1 MRQRLTVAA
10 DTTGVP
16 HAEVPCTSMWDLVE
30 YLSYQRV
37 AVTYQYQAEHFI
49 VSFPRQ
55 DCESAQRV
63 LDEWAT
69 SSAGILQ
76 TA

>member
-1 MRQRLTVAA
+1 MRQRLTVTADAA
-10 DTTGVP
+10 GVP
-16 HAEVPCTSMWDLVE
+16 AAEVPFSCMWELVE

-37 AVTYQYQAEHFI
+37 AVTYQYHASHFT
-49 VSFPRQ
+49 VTFPRQ
-55 DCESAQRV
+55 DVAGAQRL

-69 SSAGILQ
+69 SPSGMLQ

>member
-1 MRQRLTVAA
+1 MRQQLIV
-10 DTTGVP
+10 TTDSNGVP
-16 HAEVPCTSMWDLVE
+16 IAEVPFSCMWELVE

-37 AVTYQYQAEHFI
+37 AVTYQYQASHFT

-55 DCESAQRV
+55 DVATTQRL
-63 LDEWAT
+63 LDSWAN
-69 SSAGILQ
+69 APAEMLQ

>member
-1 MRQRLTVAA
+1 MRQSLNVIS
-10 DTTGVP
+10 DSTGVP
-16 HAEVPCTSMWDLVE
+16 AAEVPFSCMWELVE

-37 AVTYQYQAEHFI
+37 AVTYQYHASHFT

-55 DCESAQRV
+55 DVASAQRL
-63 LDEWAT
+63 LDEWAK
-69 SSAGILQ
+69 SPSGMLQ